1 VNLKPT
7 NRTCCIAAGLVLLSL
22 SGFPAQAGGKY
33 YRWVDET
40 GTTVNSDRPPPA
52 GTDYEIITSTTNTRV
67 PAAASEGNVS
77 PNSTPSPGESADQ
90 SAKAT
95 TLPRTEVIKN
105 PEACA
110 AARQNLQTLDSHARI
125 RKPDGNGSYRFLDQ
139 EEIAAERANA
149 KATIEQ
155 NCE

>member
-22 SGFPAQAGGKY
+22 SGYPAQAGGKY

-52 GTDYEIITSTTNTRV
+52 GVDYETIVTNTNLSV
-67 PAAASEGNVS
+67 HENKHKKQATLNSQSGQDNKSVSETDNI
-77 PNSTPSPGESADQ
+77 TRMEI
-90 SAKAT
+90 
-95 TLPRTEVIKN
+95 IKN
-105 PEACA
+105 PDACA
-110 AARQNLQTLDSHARI
+110 AARKNLETLRTNARI
-125 RKPDGNGSYRFLDQ
+125 RKPDGEGSYRYLN
-139 EEIAAERANA
+139 EEEKAEERARA
-149 KATIEQ
+149 EATISQ